1 MNVILHV
8 EELHLNHANG
18 SIDLKI
24 DPLLSNISDDITYIL
39 KDISHYYIGDY
50 MNDVTFTSMLH
61 HLNAEYNRV
70 MLELDDFDYQSYKV

>member
-1 MNVILHV
+1 MNVILQHV
-8 EELHLNHANG
+8 ELHLNHANG

-50 MNDVTFTSMLH
+50 MNDVTCTSMLH